1 MLTSHCRA
9 NATRLQPQGN
19 TGQALDDAAS
29 SSGLPN
35 NIRRYEHEE
44 HDMLAGTGGIGTVVV
59 ERKSIRNQRGSLFI
73 CFLES
78 CFHYL

>member
-44 HDMLAGTGGIGTVVV
+44 HDKLAETD
-59 ERKSIRNQRGSLFI
+59 GS
-73 CFLES
+73 
-78 CFHYL
+78 